1 MKKALVYA
9 LLLFPVLTF
18 SQPGDSAFRPKYTAV
33 LDTSKG
39 RLLVRHSPRPAPQK
53 ISAYWNI
60 EQKDIDRL
68 HKFFRKITSVPASG
82 AYLSGTRQPLGL
94 DNYAYQYTGI
104 VISKKK
110 YIYVNAFY
118 LSDIILI
125 EDYKDWQTEPVTWKH
140 GEFAY
145 WSALF
150 DVKKGEF
157 SQLVYNSR

>member
-1 MKKALVYA
+1 MNKV
-9 LLLFPVLTF
+9 LFYVLMHIPILAF
-18 SQPGDSAFRPKYTAV
+18 SQQGDSAFKPTYSTV

-39 RLLVRHSPRPAPQK
+39 RLLVKQSPRQIPQK
-53 ISAYWNI
+53 ISAYWDVT
-60 EQKDIDRL
+60 EKDIEKL
-68 HKFFRKITSVPASG
+68 QKFFRKVTSIPASG
-82 AYLSGTRQPLGL
+82 AYLQGTRLPLSL
-94 DNYAYQYTGI
+94 DQFAFQYTGV

-110 YIYVNAFY
+110 YIYINAFY

-125 EDYKDWQTEPVTWKH
+125 EDYKDWRTEPVTWKH